1 MEGDKMAKESVN
13 FTLRMPPEQKLQL
26 ELIAHKEGRTLTNLI
41 NRALQ
46 QYINNYNCV
55 KK

>member
-1 MEGDKMAKESVN
+1 MTKNSIN
-13 FTLRMPPEQKLQL
+13 FTLRMPQDQKLQL

-46 QYINNYNCV
+46 QYIDTYRSV

>member
-1 MEGDKMAKESVN
+1 MAKDSVN
-13 FTLRMPPEQKLQL
+13 FTLRMSAEQKLQL
-26 ELIAHKEGRTLTNLI
+26 EMIAHKEGRTLTNLI

-46 QYINNYNCV
+46 QYINNYNGV

>member
-1 MEGDKMAKESVN
+1 MSKESVN
-13 FTLRMPPEQKLQL
+13 FTLRMSAEQKLQL
-26 ELIAHKEGRTLTNLI
+26 ELIANKEGRTLTNLI

-46 QYINNYNCV
+46 QYINDYTSV

>member
-1 MEGDKMAKESVN
+1 MTKESVN
-13 FTLRMPPEQKLQL
+13 FTLRMPPDQKLQL

-46 QYINNYNCV
+46 QYINNYNSV

>member
-1 MEGDKMAKESVN
+1 VILVKKESVN
-13 FTLRMPPEQKLQL
+13 FTLRMSAEQKLQL
-26 ELIAHKEGRTLTNLI
+26 ELIAHREGRNLTNLI

-46 QYINNYNCV
+46 QYIDEYQR

>member
-1 MEGDKMAKESVN
+1 MAKDSVN
-13 FTLRMPPEQKLQL
+13 FTLRMSSEQKLQL
-26 ELIAHKEGRTLTNLI
+26 ELMANKEGRTLTNLI

-46 QYINNYNCV
+46 QYINNYNGV